1 LILGRVDPWQ
11 ALVDDELERD
21 GRQKQNERRLESI
34 LSQTLLYAERQT
46 RQTAD
51 RRLVEYTDAASISRY
66 HVLTCSSTR
75 KL

>member
-1 LILGRVDPWQ
+1 MFPLQVAAATRHVREIVDPWQ
-11 ALVDDELERD
+11 ALVDDELEGD

-51 RRLVEYTDAASISRY
+51 RRLQTPQALAEMF
-66 HVLTCSSTR
+66 
-75 KL
+75 